1 MTAATI
7 RRIDEKEGDH
17 EEMLTVPQFAKRV
30 HRNRQ
35 TAYAWIRNGKMPA
48 GSVVMV
54 QGHLEVNY
62 TVYRQSIKP
71 VA

>member
-1 MTAATI
+1 MS
-7 RRIDEKEGDH
+7 KMGDQD
-17 EEMLTVPQFAKRV
+17 EMLTVPQFAERV

-35 TAYAWIRNGKMPA
+35 TAYGWIRNGKMPP

-62 TVYRQSIKP
+62 TVFRQSIKP
-71 VA
+71 VV